1 MILLLLAA
9 LTPVRVLPLA
19 GRYDRIDQYDGRV
32 YLAQLFTKN
41 IVYYPDSG
49 SPEIIT
55 VTDAEGYRIE
65 GFRVSPFMI
74 YINTGRVL
82 IRFFPA
88 SGWTDTLYRAE
99 DISSFVLTPEEEVV
113 VGDRPAN
120 ALIFFDYRRQLK
132 FIKNQIPVKDL
143 QYARGELYA
152 LTDRA
157 LLVFDK
163 FGNPLREQAVPENLD
178 RLFAVDSMLYL
189 FSPGR
194 EYFYIFDGQWQ
205 RIGLPY
211 DLSDLTADGHD
222 LIVLGNRGS
231 ALYFYPLPDGRVP

>member
-1 MILLLLAA
+1 MVLLLLAA
-9 LTPVRVLPLA
+9 LVPIREMPLT
-19 GRYDRIDQYDGRV
+19 GRYDRIDQYNGRV
-32 YLAQLFTKN
+32 YLAQHFTKS
-41 IVYYPDSG
+41 IVCYPDSG
-49 SPEIIT
+49 SPEIIA
-55 VTDAEGYRIE
+55 VTDAEDYRID

-82 IRFFPA
+82 IRFLPA

-99 DISSFVLTPEEEVV
+99 DISSFILTPEEEVV
-113 VGDRPAN
+113 VGDRSAN
-120 ALIFFDYRRQLK
+120 ALIFFDYQRQLK

-143 QYARGELYA
+143 QYAQGKLYA
-152 LTDRA
+152 LTDWS

-163 FGNPLREQAVPENLD
+163 FGNPLREHAVPENLD
-178 RLFAVDSMLYL
+178 RLFAVDSLLFL

-194 EYFYIFDGQWQ
+194 DYFYMFDGQWH

-211 DLSDLTADGHD
+211 DLSDLTVDGPD

-231 ALYFYPLPDGRVP
+231 ALYFYPLSDGRVP